1 MFEIARLLLFLVVV
15 SARHWRGLAL
25 HTAVGLLL
33 IGIAFGWV
41 TEWSF
46 SLTVPQGDANI
57 GAGIVLF
64 FGGTWLVAGLISR
77 IASLAARRFGHE
89 RPRSLWIEVLGY
101 FAVPGVLDFVLIG
114 A

>member
-1 MFEIARLLLFLVVV
+1 MFEAARLLLFLVVV

-25 HTAVGLLL
+25 HAAAGLVLL
-33 IGIAFGWV
+33 GIAFGYV

-64 FGGTWLVAGLISR
+64 YGGTSLLAGLISR

-89 RPRSLWIEVLGY
+89 RPWSLWIEVLGF
-101 FAVPGVLDFVLIG
+101 FAVPVILELMLIG
-114 A
+114 G